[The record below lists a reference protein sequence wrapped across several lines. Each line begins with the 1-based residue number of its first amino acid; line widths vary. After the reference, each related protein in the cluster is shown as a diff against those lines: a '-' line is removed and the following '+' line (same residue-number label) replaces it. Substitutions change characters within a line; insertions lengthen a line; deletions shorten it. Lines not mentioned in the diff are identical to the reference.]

1 MILFQLF
8 SLRNFNF
15 QYTFSSILIRR
26 NFFSWYLEQMVKFM
40 DVVGNYII
48 AIDACVRQLSD
59 KNEQVDFNDNSLELL
74 GSSVF
79 KWILNVTLTKTYGLF
94 SNERN

>member
-1 MILFQLF
+1 
-8 SLRNFNF
+8 
-15 QYTFSSILIRR
+15 
-26 NFFSWYLEQMVKFM
+26 M

-94 SNERN
+94 SNERKSQLDNAILINIFGIFQRQGHLKINDQS